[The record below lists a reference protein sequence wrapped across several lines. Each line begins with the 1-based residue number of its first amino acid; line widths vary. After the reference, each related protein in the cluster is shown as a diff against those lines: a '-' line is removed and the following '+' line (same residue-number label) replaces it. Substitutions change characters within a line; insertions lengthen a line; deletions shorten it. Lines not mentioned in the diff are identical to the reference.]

1 MFLVLNAKR
10 YSFKNDDGELVEG
23 TTLQYLDP
31 EEEVQEANRRG
42 AEVLTITAP
51 VDFFDQLHTLP
62 GSYDLNF
69 RQRPGKNG
77 RPTLAVTS
85 ARFSESVNLGQ
96 IQSSFSDGRS
106 STV

>member
-10 YSFKNDDGELVEG
+10 YSFKNDDGEQVEG
-23 TTLQYLDP
+23 TTLQYLEPGELVD
-31 EEEVQEANRRG
+31 ESNRRG

-51 VDFFDQLHTLP
+51 VDFFDQLPTLP
-62 GSYDLNF
+62 GVYDLGF

-85 ARFSESVNLGQ
+85 ARFLSGAELGA
-96 IQSSFSDGRS
+96 
-106 STV
+106 

>member
-10 YSFKNDDGELVEG
+10 YSFNNDDGEKVEG

-31 EEEVQEANRRG
+31 SEEVQELNRRG

-62 GSYDLNF
+62 GIYDLAF
-69 RQRPGKNG
+69 KQRPGKNG
-77 RPTLAVTS
+77 RPTLVVTA
-85 ARFSESVNLGQ
+85 ARFLDSASLLSAEVAEV
-96 IQSSFSDGRS
+96 GRA
-106 STV
+106 